1 LAFLRIILY
10 VGQGVIHGL
19 LGSIQVQFTLV
30 VITVIIGIDLGV
42 GLFDDLLVS
51 LDDCVALLLIL
62 VVFMELLFSE
72 FVQGRLFGYLDVL
85 GFLLDDL
92 IADLDEL

>member
-10 VGQGVIHGL
+10 VGQGIIHGL
-19 LGSIQVQFTLV
+19 LSSTQVEITLV
-30 VITVIIGIDLGV
+30 VIIVFVGIDLGV
-42 GLFDDLLVS
+42 GLFYDLLVP
-51 LDDCVALLLIL
+51 LDDRVTLLLVL

-72 FVQGRLFGYLDVL
+72 FVQSRLLGHLDVL

-92 IADLDEL
+92 VADLDEL